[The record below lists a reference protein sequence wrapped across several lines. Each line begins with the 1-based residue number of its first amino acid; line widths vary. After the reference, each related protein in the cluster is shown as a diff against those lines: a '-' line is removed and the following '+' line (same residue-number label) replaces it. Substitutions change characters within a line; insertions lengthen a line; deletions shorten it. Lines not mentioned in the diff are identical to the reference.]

1 MAYKKDTIS
10 ICMALYVILAM
21 VSPSTGSILTKIGR
35 VILIVGFLLTCR
47 LKIRIPKESKKYIL
61 WSTAF
66 LLYGVIGCFFAF
78 SKTYATT
85 YVVTLAYVII
95 CDIVLA
101 LIIFGNKSYVQDM
114 LYYIVWGATLKA
126 AICYATNGFLCFL
139 NSRATDNM
147 SANTIG
153 LYCAFAAIICWFI
166 SRNYGK
172 PAYKALFLLNALFML
187 LSASRKAIL
196 FMMVPLAFM
205 EIVRSKNPLNILK
218 NILLAVVGMVLVF
231 IALLKVDFLYTLIG
245 YRIEGMINGF
255 LGAGEID
262 ASTTTRLG
270 LIADGL
276 TWFKENPIW
285 GYGLSNFKA
294 LCAIYRSWGSVYY
307 AHNNYVELLV
317 DCGLVGTFIYY
328 SLLIGLLIKGGIT
341 WKKLNAQQ
349 LMLLGMLLV
358 MLICDYGMVTYFDIF
373 SQLMYLLVYASLNR
387 VTAYNTE
394 YCLERN
400 PIRGV
405 TLCLT
410 DSPAVIVCFDFGINL
425 IPSEWLVCLRNSCLT
440 HISFLDYIRYDKH
453 GTTQNVVCV

>member
-1 MAYKKDTIS
+1 MIYKKDTLS
-10 ICMALYVILAM
+10 ICMALYIILAM

-35 VILIVGFLLTCR
+35 VILILGFLLNCHM
-47 LKIRIPKESKKYIL
+47 KIKIPKESKKYIL
-61 WSTAF
+61 WSVIF
-66 LLYGVIGCFFAF
+66 LIYGVIGCFFAF
-78 SKTYATT
+78 SKAYATT
-85 YVVTLAYVII
+85 YVVTLGYVII

-101 LIIFGNKSYVQDM
+101 LVIVGNQSYIEDT

-126 AICYATNGFLCFL
+126 AMCYATNGFLCFL

-153 LYCAFAAIICWFI
+153 LYCAFAAIICWFV
-166 SRNYGK
+166 SRNYNR
-172 PAYKALFLLNALFML
+172 PTYKILFLLNALFML

-205 EIVRSKNPLNILK
+205 EIVRSKNPLNIIR
-218 NILLAVVGMVLVF
+218 NILFAVIGMGLVF

-276 TWFKENPIW
+276 TWFKEKPIW

-328 SLLIGLLIKGGIT
+328 SLLIGLLVRGCVR
-341 WKKLNAQQ
+341 WKTLNGQQ
-349 LMLLGMLLV
+349 LMFLGMLLV

-373 SQLMYLLVYASLNR
+373 SQLMYLLIYSSLNK
-387 VTAYNTE
+387 VGVYNIE
-394 YCLERN
+394 YSQRRN
-400 PIRGV
+400 KLGGGGN
-405 TLCLT
+405 TL
-410 DSPAVIVCFDFGINL
+410 P
-425 IPSEWLVCLRNSCLT
+425 E
-440 HISFLDYIRYDKH
+440 
-453 GTTQNVVCV
+453 